1 MEKKDIMTQ
10 TNESLTLVHDNLIE
24 ANNCITNINEVCE
37 RISNIAHSW
46 MDMQREMHIMDLQF
60 NAYMANLDNNLE
72 KYKIS
77 APIVSKQLENL
88 DNIMNR
94 IVDKVIDM
102 NVETELDMT
111 NKMRMMDSLDSY
123 VDKVATMMI
132 KLL

>member
-1 MEKKDIMTQ
+1 MEKNDIITK
-10 TNESLTLVHDNLIE
+10 TNESLTLVQDNLIE
-24 ANNCITNINEVCE
+24 ANNCINNINEVCE
-37 RISNIAHSW
+37 RISNIAYSW

-77 APIVSKQLENL
+77 APIVNKQLENL

-123 VDKVATMMI
+123 IDKVATMMI

>member
-1 MEKKDIMTQ
+1 MEKNDMISK
-10 TNESLTLVHDNLIE
+10 TNESLSLVQDNLIE
-24 ANNCITNINEVCE
+24 ANNCLTNINEVCD

-46 MDMQREMHIMDLQF
+46 MEMQREMHIMDLQF

-88 DNIMNR
+88 DSIMNR

-102 NVETELDMT
+102 NVDTELDMT
-111 NKMRMMDSLDSY
+111 NKMRMMDSLDTY
-123 VDKVATMMI
+123 IDKVATMMI